1 MFVATLLIAAHDRVV
16 GEAPPPLI
24 DVDGTLFVQFALFLI
39 LLFVLSRALFRPYLQ
54 MRDARHKGIEGARE
68 EASAM
73 QERARLTGVDYD
85 TRLTKARLRGAEER
99 ARLRGEGAIHE
110 RQVLGAA
117 RDESQKQLNA
127 ARGKITADADKARQ
141 ALTVES
147 TALAKQIVKKILG
160 REAA

>member
-1 MFVATLLIAAHDRVV
+1 MFVATLLIAQ
-16 GEAPPPLI
+16 EAPPPLI
-24 DVDGTLFVQFALFLI
+24 DLDGTVFVQFAFFVIMLI
-39 LLFVLSRALFRPYLQ
+39 VLSRFLFKPYLK

-73 QERARLTGVDYD
+73 QERAQKTNADYD
-85 TRLTKARLRGAEER
+85 AQLTRARQRGAEER
-99 ARLRGEGAIHE
+99 ARLRGEGAVYE

-117 RDESQKQLNA
+117 RDESQKTLDA
-127 ARGKITADADKARQ
+127 ARGKIASDAGAARDKLA
-141 ALTVES
+141 AES

>member
-1 MFVATLLIAAHDRVV
+1 MIVATLSIAH
-16 GEAPPPLI
+16 EESTPPLI
-24 DVDGTLFVQFALFLI
+24 DVDGTLFVQFAFFVIMLA
-39 LLFVLSRALFRPYLQ
+39 VLSRFLFRPYLK

-73 QERARLTGVDYD
+73 QERARQTNADYD
-85 TRLTKARLRGAEER
+85 AKLTKARLRGAEER

-117 RDESQKQLNA
+117 RDEAQKTLDA
-127 ARGKITADADKARQ
+127 ARGKIAADAGRARET
-141 ALTVES
+141 LTAES
-147 TALAKQIVKKILG
+147 TTLARQIVKKILG